1 MHTGGPAQFAIEAP
15 LTFMAVEQDEMKICI
30 VGLDDYPQLANL
42 KDATYVGGESVQHV
56 LLARAW
62 RDLGHEVSMI
72 VHDHGQGRVTTIDG
86 IRAVAPYARHD
97 GIPVLRFA
105 HPRLT
110 GMIAALRE
118 VDADVYYQSPAGA
131 PTGITAWFC
140 RRHDKRFIAR
150 IASDLACI
158 PGKQLIRFWR
168 DRKIYE
174 YGLRHADLIVAQ
186 SEQQRLLLQQNYG
199 LKSEVLD
206 MVVEMPSGPQPDKDI
221 DVLWVANFRPV
232 KRPEVVLD
240 VARRLPDV
248 RFTMAGGSLPGADD
262 YYRTM
267 REAATQLPNV
277 TCPGAV
283 PYADVGTMFSRAKLF
298 LNTSQIEGFPNTFLQ
313 AWVRGVP
320 VVTFFDPDSLVKQRQ
335 LGRTASDVDDMV
347 NAIQAL
353 LNDDA
358 ERQLAGERSR
368 AYAVAQFSGAR
379 IATRYLEM
387 LAARDESQVLRYGT
401 SG

>member
-1 MHTGGPAQFAIEAP
+1 
-15 LTFMAVEQDEMKICI
+15 MKICI

-42 KDATYVGGESVQHV
+42 KDAKYVGGESVQHV

-72 VHDHGQGRVTTIDG
+72 VHDYGQGRTTTVDG
-86 IRAVAPYARHD
+86 IRAVAPYAQHA

-110 GMIAALRE
+110 GMISALRE

-131 PTGITAWFC
+131 ATGITAWFC
-140 RRHDKRFIAR
+140 RRHGKRFITR

-158 PGKQLIRFWR
+158 PGKQLIRYWR

-174 YGLRHADLIVAQ
+174 YGLRNADLIVAQ
-186 SEQQRLLLQQNYG
+186 SEQQRGLLKQHYG

-206 MVVEMPSGPQPDKDI
+206 MAVEMPSGPQPQQDI

-240 VARRLPDV
+240 LARRLPKV
-248 RFTMAGGSLPGADD
+248 GFTMAGGALPGADD
-262 YYRTM
+262 YFQSM
-267 REAATQLPNV
+267 KQAASELPNV
-277 TCPGAV
+277 TFPGAI
-283 PYADVGTMFSRAKLF
+283 PYADVGTVFSRARIF

-335 LGRTASDVDDMV
+335 LGRTASDFDDMV
-347 NAIQAL
+347 NAIESL
-353 LNDDA
+353 LSDGE
-358 ERQLAGERSR
+358 ERRRAGERAR
-368 AYAVAQFSGAR
+368 TYAVSQFGATH
-379 IATRYLEM
+379 IASRYLEM
-387 LAARDESQVLRYGT
+387 LAAREAPQALRYGT

>member
-1 MHTGGPAQFAIEAP
+1 
-15 LTFMAVEQDEMKICI
+15 MKICI

-42 KDATYVGGESVQHV
+42 KDAKYVGGESVQHV

-62 RDLGHEVSMI
+62 RDLGHGVSMI
-72 VHDHGQGRVTTIDG
+72 VHDHGQGRVTDVDG
-86 IRAVAPYARHD
+86 IRAVAPYARD
-97 GIPVLRFA
+97 EGIPVLRFA

-110 GMIAALRE
+110 GMIGAMRE
-118 VDADVYYQSPAGA
+118 IDADLYYQSPGGA
-131 PTGITAWFC
+131 PTGFTAWFC
-140 RRHDKRFIAR
+140 RRHGKRFITR

-174 YGLRHADLIVAQ
+174 YGLRNADLIVAQ
-186 SEQQRLLLQQNYG
+186 SEQQRTLLRQNYG

-206 MVVEMPSGPQPDKDI
+206 MAVDMPSGPPPEKDI
-221 DVLWVANFRPV
+221 DVLWVSNLRPV

-240 VARRLPDV
+240 LARRLPHV
-248 RFTMAGGSLPGADD
+248 KFTLAGGALPGAED
-262 YYRTM
+262 YYQTVIQ
-267 REAATQLPNV
+267 AASQLPNV

-283 PYADVGTMFSRAKLF
+283 PYAEVGTLFSRARIF

-320 VVTFFDPDSLVKQRQ
+320 VVTFFDPDSLIKQRQ
-335 LGRTASDVDDMV
+335 LGRTATDLDDMV
-347 NAIQAL
+347 NGIRTL
-353 LNDDA
+353 LEDSQ
-358 ERQLAGERSR
+358 ERERAGERAR
-368 AYAVAQFSGAR
+368 AYAVATFGAKH
-379 IATRYLEM
+379 IASRYLEM
-387 LAARDESQVLRYGT
+387 LAALETSPALHYGT

>member
-1 MHTGGPAQFAIEAP
+1 
-15 LTFMAVEQDEMKICI
+15 MKICI

-42 KDATYVGGESVQHV
+42 KDAKYVGGESVQHV

-62 RDLGHEVSMI
+62 RDLGHDVSMI
-72 VHDHGQGRVTTIDG
+72 VHDYGQGRVSEVDG
-86 IRAVAPYARHD
+86 IRAVAPYSRDA
-97 GIPVLRFA
+97 GIPVFRFA

-110 GMIAALRE
+110 GMISAMRE
-118 VDADVYYQSPAGA
+118 IDADVYYQSPAGA

-140 RRHDKRFIAR
+140 RRHGKRFISR

-174 YGLRHADLIVAQ
+174 YGLRNADLIVAQ
-186 SEQQRLLLQQNYG
+186 SEQQRTLLQQNYG

-206 MVVEMPSGPQPDKDI
+206 MAVEMPSGPPPAKDI
-221 DVLWVANFRPV
+221 DVLWVSNLRPV
-232 KRPEVVLD
+232 KRPEIVLD
-240 VARRLPDV
+240 LARRLPQV
-248 RFTMAGGSLPGADD
+248 KFVLAGGALPGAED
-262 YYRTM
+262 YYQTVR
-267 REAATQLPNV
+267 RAAGQLPNV

-283 PYADVGTMFSRAKLF
+283 PYAEVGTLFSRARIF

-320 VVTFFDPDSLVKQRQ
+320 VVTFFDPDSLIRQRQ
-335 LGRTASDVDDMV
+335 LGRTAVDVEDMA
-347 NAIQAL
+347 NAIQTL
-353 LNDDA
+353 LEDPQ
-358 ERQLAGERSR
+358 ERERAGERAR
-368 AYAVAQFSGAR
+368 AYAVATFGAKH
-379 IATRYLEM
+379 IANRYLEM
-387 LAARDESQVLRYGT
+387 LAAREASPALQYGT

>member
-1 MHTGGPAQFAIEAP
+1 
-15 LTFMAVEQDEMKICI
+15 MKICI
-30 VGLDDYPQLANL
+30 VGFDDYPQLANL
-42 KDATYVGGESVQHV
+42 KDAKYVGGESVQHV

-72 VHDHGQGRVTTIDG
+72 VHDHGQGRVTTVDG
-86 IRAVAPYARHD
+86 IRAVAPYSRDD

-110 GMIAALRE
+110 GMIGALRE

-140 RRHDKRFIAR
+140 RRQGKRFIIR

-174 YGLRHADLIVAQ
+174 YGLRNADLIVAQ
-186 SEQQRLLLQQNYG
+186 SEQQRLLLLQNYG

-206 MVVEMPSGPQPDKDI
+206 MAVEMPSGPPPDQDI

-240 VARRLPDV
+240 LARRLPNV

-262 YYRTM
+262 YYRAM
-267 REAATQLPNV
+267 RQAASELPNV

-283 PYADVGTMFSRAKLF
+283 PYADVGAWFSRAKIF

-313 AWVRGVP
+313 AWVRSVP

-335 LGRTASDVDDMV
+335 LGRTSGDLDDMV
-347 NAIQAL
+347 GAIQEL
-353 LNDDA
+353 LSDEG
-358 ERQLAGERSR
+358 ERRRVGERSR
-368 AYAVAQFSGAR
+368 AYAVAQFAPTR
-379 IATRYLEM
+379 IASRYLEM
-387 LAARDESQVLRYGT
+387 LAAQDESQVLRYGT

>member
-1 MHTGGPAQFAIEAP
+1 
-15 LTFMAVEQDEMKICI
+15 MKICI

-42 KDATYVGGESVQHV
+42 KDAKYVGGESVQHV

-72 VHDHGQGRVTTIDG
+72 VHDYGQGRSTSVDG
-86 IRAVAPYARHD
+86 IRAVAPYSQNE

-110 GMIAALRE
+110 GMIGALRE

-131 PTGITAWFC
+131 ATGITAWFC
-140 RRHDKRFIAR
+140 RRNGKRFITR

-158 PGKQLIRFWR
+158 PGKQLIRYWR

-174 YGLRHADLIVAQ
+174 YGLRNADLIVAQ
-186 SEQQRLLLQQNYG
+186 SEQQRGLLQQNYG

-206 MVVEMPSGPQPDKDI
+206 MAVEMPSGPQPQQDI

-240 VARRLPDV
+240 LARRLPNV
-248 RFTMAGGSLPGADD
+248 RFTMAGGALPGADD
-262 YYRTM
+262 YFKAM
-267 REAATQLPNV
+267 KQAASELPNV
-277 TCPGAV
+277 TFPGAI
-283 PYADVGTMFSRAKLF
+283 PYADVGAVFSRAKVF

-335 LGRTASDVDDMV
+335 LGRTASDFEDMV
-347 NAIQAL
+347 NAIESL
-353 LNDDA
+353 LSDA
-358 ERQLAGERSR
+358 EERHRAGERAR
-368 AYAVAQFSGAR
+368 TYAIAQFGATH
-379 IATRYLEM
+379 IASRYLEM
-387 LAARDESQVLRYGT
+387 LAAREAPQALRYGT

>member
-1 MHTGGPAQFAIEAP
+1 
-15 LTFMAVEQDEMKICI
+15 MKICI

-42 KDATYVGGESVQHV
+42 KDAKYVGGESVQHV

-72 VHDHGQGRVTTIDG
+72 VQDHGQGRVTHVDG
-86 IRAVAPYARHD
+86 IRAVAPYSRGG

-110 GMIAALRE
+110 GMIGAMRE
-118 VDADVYYQSPAGA
+118 IDADVYYQSPAGA

-140 RRHDKRFIAR
+140 RRYGKRFITR

-174 YGLRHADLIVAQ
+174 YGLRNADLIVAQ
-186 SEQQRLLLQQNYG
+186 SEQQRTLLQQNYG
-199 LKSEVLD
+199 LKSQVLD
-206 MVVEMPSGPQPDKDI
+206 MAVEMPGAAQPRKDI

-232 KRPEVVLD
+232 KRPEIVLD
-240 VARRLPDV
+240 LARRLPNV
-248 RFTMAGGSLPGADD
+248 SFTMAGGSLPGADD
-262 YYRTM
+262 YYQSM
-267 REAATQLPNV
+267 LQAASKLPNV
-277 TCPGAV
+277 ACPGAV
-283 PYADVGTMFSRAKLF
+283 PYADVGAVFSRAKLF

-320 VVTFFDPDSLVKQRQ
+320 VVTFFDPDSLVRQKQ
-335 LGRTASDVDDMV
+335 LGRAVTDLDEMVD
-347 NAIQAL
+347 AIQAL
-353 LNDDA
+353 LNDDD
-358 ERQLAGERSR
+358 ERQRAGERSR
-368 AYAVAQFSGAR
+368 AYAIAQFSGTR

-387 LAARDESQVLRYGT
+387 LAAQDGLQALRFGT
-401 SG
+401 SA

>member
-1 MHTGGPAQFAIEAP
+1 
-15 LTFMAVEQDEMKICI
+15 MKICI

-42 KDATYVGGESVQHV
+42 KDAKYVGGESVQHV

-62 RDLGHEVSMI
+62 RDLGHDVSMI
-72 VHDHGQGRVTTIDG
+72 VHDHGQGRVTDVDG
-86 IRAVAPYARHD
+86 IRAVAPYSRNE
-97 GIPVLRFA
+97 GIPVFRFA

-110 GMIAALRE
+110 GMISAMRE

-140 RRHDKRFIAR
+140 QKHGKRFITR

-174 YGLRHADLIVAQ
+174 YGLRNADLIVAQ
-186 SEQQRLLLQQNYG
+186 SEQQRTLLRQNYG

-206 MVVEMPSGPQPDKDI
+206 MAVDMPSGPPPQKDI
-221 DVLWVANFRPV
+221 DVLWVSNLRPV

-240 VARRLPDV
+240 LARRLPNV
-248 RFTMAGGSLPGADD
+248 KFVLAGGALPGAED
-262 YYRTM
+262 YYQTVTQAA
-267 REAATQLPNV
+267 REIPNL

-283 PYADVGTMFSRAKLF
+283 PYSEVGTMFSRARIF
-298 LNTSQIEGFPNTFLQ
+298 LNTSEIEGFPNTFLQ

-320 VVTFFDPDSLVKQRQ
+320 VVTFFDPDSLIKQRQ
-335 LGRTASDVDDMV
+335 LGRTAVDFDDMV
-347 NAIQAL
+347 KAIQTL
-353 LNDDA
+353 LEDSQ
-358 ERQLAGERSR
+358 ERERAGERAR
-368 AYAVAQFSGAR
+368 AYAVATFGAKH
-379 IATRYLEM
+379 IASRYLEM
-387 LAARDESQVLRYGT
+387 LAAHEASPALQYGT

>member
-1 MHTGGPAQFAIEAP
+1 
-15 LTFMAVEQDEMKICI
+15 MKICI

-42 KDATYVGGESVQHV
+42 KDAKYVGGESVQHV

-86 IRAVAPYARHD
+86 IRAVAPYAR
-97 GIPVLRFA
+97 GAGLPVLRFA

-110 GMIAALRE
+110 GMMAALRQ
-118 VDADVYYQSPAGA
+118 VDADIYYQSPAGA
-131 PTGITAWFC
+131 QTGITAWFC
-140 RRHDKRFIAR
+140 RRHGKRFIVR

-158 PGKQLIRFWR
+158 PGRQLIRLWR

-174 YGLRHADLIVAQ
+174 YGLRNADLIVAQ
-186 SEQQRLLLQQNYG
+186 SEQQRTLLKRNYG

-206 MVVEMPSGPQPDKDI
+206 MAVEMPGGPQPDKDI
-221 DVLWVANFRPV
+221 DVLWVSNFRPV

-240 VARRLPDV
+240 LARRLPGV

-262 YYRTM
+262 YYRAM
-267 REAATQLPNV
+267 REAASQLPNV
-277 TCPGAV
+277 TCPGGV
-283 PYADVGTMFSRAKLF
+283 PYAEVGALFSRAKIF

-335 LGRTASDVDDMV
+335 LGRTAAHLDDMV
-347 NAIQAL
+347 DAIQTL
-353 LNDDA
+353 LNDDG
-358 ERQLAGERSR
+358 ERHRAGERSR

-379 IATRYLEM
+379 IASRYLEM
-387 LAARDESQVLRYGT
+387 LAAQDPSQVLRYGT

>member
-1 MHTGGPAQFAIEAP
+1 
-15 LTFMAVEQDEMKICI
+15 MKICI

-42 KDATYVGGESVQHV
+42 KDAKYVGGESVQHV

-72 VHDHGQGRVTTIDG
+72 VLDHGQGRIADIDG
-86 IRAVAPYARHD
+86 IRAVAPYSRD
-97 GIPVLRFA
+97 EGVPVLRFA

-110 GMIAALRE
+110 GMIGAMRE
-118 VDADVYYQSPAGA
+118 IGADVYYQSPAGA
-131 PTGITAWFC
+131 PTGITAWYC
-140 RRHDKRFIAR
+140 RRHGKRFITR

-174 YGLRHADLIVAQ
+174 YGLRNADLIVAQ
-186 SEQQRLLLQQNYG
+186 SEQQRSLLKQNYG

-206 MVVEMPSGPQPDKDI
+206 MAVDMPTGPQPRKDI
-221 DVLWVANFRPV
+221 DVLWVSNFRPV

-240 VARRLPDV
+240 LARRLPHV
-248 RFTMAGGSLPGADD
+248 RFMMAGGALPGAED
-262 YYRTM
+262 YYRAM
-267 REAATQLPNV
+267 REAASPLPNV
-277 TCPGAV
+277 ICPGAV
-283 PYADVGTMFSRAKLF
+283 PYAEVGAVFSRAKIF

-320 VVTFFDPDSLVKQRQ
+320 VVTFFDPDSLIKQRQ
-335 LGRTASDVDDMV
+335 LGRTVKDLDDMV
-347 NAIQAL
+347 EAIKSL
-353 LNDDA
+353 LSDTQ
-358 ERQLAGERSR
+358 ERERAGERAR
-368 AYAVAQFSGAR
+368 AYAVATFGAKH
-379 IATRYLEM
+379 IASRYLEM
-387 LAARDESQVLRYGT
+387 LDAHETASVLQYGT

>member
-1 MHTGGPAQFAIEAP
+1 
-15 LTFMAVEQDEMKICI
+15 MKICI

-42 KDATYVGGESVQHV
+42 KDAKYVGGESVQHV

-62 RDLGHEVSMI
+62 RDLGHEVAMI
-72 VHDHGQGRVTTIDG
+72 VHDHGQGRVTDVDG
-86 IRAVAPYARHD
+86 IRAVAPYSRHE

-110 GMIAALRE
+110 GMIGAMRE
-118 VDADVYYQSPAGA
+118 IDADLYYQSPAGA

-140 RRHDKRFIAR
+140 RRHGKRFITR
-150 IASDLACI
+150 IASDLACM

-174 YGLRHADLIVAQ
+174 YGLRKADLIVAQ
-186 SEQQRLLLQQNYG
+186 SEQQRTLLRQNYG

-206 MVVEMPSGPQPDKDI
+206 MAVDMPSGPPPTKDI
-221 DVLWVANFRPV
+221 DVLWVSNFRPV

-240 VARRLPDV
+240 LARRLPQV
-248 RFTMAGGSLPGADD
+248 QFVVAGGALPGAEE
-262 YYRTM
+262 YFHSVRQ
-267 REAATQLPNV
+267 AASALPNV

-283 PYADVGTMFSRAKLF
+283 PYAEVGSLFSRARIF
-298 LNTSQIEGFPNTFLQ
+298 LNTSEIEGFPNTFLQ

-320 VVTFFDPDSLVKQRQ
+320 VVTFFDPDSLIKQRQ
-335 LGRTASDVDDMV
+335 LGLTAADFEDMV
-347 NAIQAL
+347 RAIQL
-353 LNDDA
+353 LLEEPE
-358 ERQLAGERSR
+358 ERERAGQRAR
-368 AYAVAQFSGAR
+368 AYAVATFGAKH
-379 IATRYLEM
+379 IASRYLEM
-387 LAARDESQVLRYGT
+387 LAAREASSAFRYGT

>member
-1 MHTGGPAQFAIEAP
+1 
-15 LTFMAVEQDEMKICI
+15 MKICI
-30 VGLDDYPQLANL
+30 VGLDDYPQLARL
-42 KDATYVGGESVQHV
+42 KDAKYVGGESVQHV

-62 RDLGHEVSMI
+62 RDLGHDVSMI
-72 VHDHGQGRVTTIDG
+72 VHDHGQGRVSYVDG
-86 IRAVAPYARHD
+86 IRAVAPYAKND

-110 GMIAALRE
+110 GLIGAMRE

-131 PTGITAWFC
+131 ATGITAWFC
-140 RRHDKRFIAR
+140 RRHGKRFIAR

-186 SEQQRLLLQQNYG
+186 SEQQRTLLRQNYG

-206 MVVEMPSGPQPDKDI
+206 MAVEMPSGPQPEKDI
-221 DVLWVANFRPV
+221 DVLWVSNLRPV
-232 KRPEVVLD
+232 KRPEVVLEL
-240 VARRLPDV
+240 ARRLPDV
-248 RFTMAGGSLPGADD
+248 RFTLAGGALPGAED
-262 YYRTM
+262 YYRSI
-267 REAATQLPNV
+267 RNAASAIPNL

-283 PYADVGTMFSRAKLF
+283 PYDEVGTLFSRARLF

-320 VVTFFDPDSLVKQRQ
+320 VVAFFDPDGLIRQRQ
-335 LGRTASDVDDMV
+335 LGHTATDLEDMV
-347 NAIQAL
+347 AAIRRL
-353 LNDDA
+353 LGDDA
-358 ERQLAGERSR
+358 ERTRIGERAR
-368 AYAVAQFSGAR
+368 AHAVAQFGPKH
-379 IATRYLEM
+379 IASRYLEM
-387 LAARDESQVLRYGT
+387 LAALEGAQVLHYGT

>member
-1 MHTGGPAQFAIEAP
+1 
-15 LTFMAVEQDEMKICI
+15 MKICI

-42 KDATYVGGESVQHV
+42 KDAKYVGGESVQHV

-62 RDLGHEVSMI
+62 RDLGHDVSMI
-72 VHDHGQGRVTTIDG
+72 VHDHGQGRVTDVDG
-86 IRAVAPYARHD
+86 IRAVAPYARD
-97 GIPVLRFA
+97 EGIPVLRFA

-110 GMIAALRE
+110 GMIGAMRE
-118 VDADVYYQSPAGA
+118 IDADLYYQSPGGA
-131 PTGITAWFC
+131 PTGFTAWFC
-140 RRHDKRFIAR
+140 RRHGKRFITR

-174 YGLRHADLIVAQ
+174 YGLRNADLIVAQ
-186 SEQQRLLLQQNYG
+186 SEQQRTLLRQNYG

-206 MVVEMPSGPQPDKDI
+206 MAVDMPSGPPPEKDI
-221 DVLWVANFRPV
+221 DVLWVSNLRPV

-240 VARRLPDV
+240 LARRLPHV
-248 RFTMAGGSLPGADD
+248 KFTLAGGALPGAED
-262 YYRTM
+262 YYQTVIQ
-267 REAATQLPNV
+267 AASQLPNV

-283 PYADVGTMFSRAKLF
+283 PYAEVGTLFSRARIF

-320 VVTFFDPDSLVKQRQ
+320 VVAFFDPDSLIKQRQ
-335 LGRTASDVDDMV
+335 LGHTAADLDDMV
-347 NAIQAL
+347 NGIRTL
-353 LNDDA
+353 LEDA
-358 ERQLAGERSR
+358 QERERAGERAR
-368 AYAVAQFSGAR
+368 AYAVATFGAKH
-379 IATRYLEM
+379 IASRYLEM
-387 LAARDESQVLRYGT
+387 LAALETSPALQYGT